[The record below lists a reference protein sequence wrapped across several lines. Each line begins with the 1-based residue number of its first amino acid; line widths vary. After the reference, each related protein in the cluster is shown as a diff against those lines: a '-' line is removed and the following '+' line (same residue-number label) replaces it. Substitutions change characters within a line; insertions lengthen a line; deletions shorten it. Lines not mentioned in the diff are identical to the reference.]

1 MPFSDYIPVVALLL
15 VIGLIIYLQY
25 QLGVRKAA
33 AKSAMVLPVGYAVL
47 FTVLTVILVPLKMKA
62 LFSLALSGWW
72 VTGFILFIN
81 LVVVMRKRLL
91 RRQQKKMNCQQKKK
105 NGINNNVNFSVLI
118 LIKNLLL

>member
-1 MPFSDYIPVVALLL
+1 MLIGKVGFGMPFSDYIPVVALLL

-62 LFSLALSGWW
+62 LLFVGSQWLVGDWFY
-72 VTGFILFIN
+72 FIYQFGCRHAQTAVKTAAEKNELPTKEEKWN
-81 LVVVMRKRLL
+81 
-91 RRQQKKMNCQQKKK
+91 QQ
-105 NGINNNVNFSVLI
+105 
-118 LIKNLLL
+118 